1 MEVAIPFSASREDAP
16 DRAVWPARQ
25 PGSPVN
31 SKLMILLM
39 RTLGGDIWTA
49 LEDTGMG
56 LQRPTR
62 VVAGDRQYCDGR
74 NFKVRPA
81 GDGFRS

>member
-1 MEVAIPFSASREDAP
+1 
-16 DRAVWPARQ
+16 
-25 PGSPVN
+25 
-31 SKLMILLM
+31 MILLM